1 MFSASTALLAFFVG
15 IVGCIFGGTQTF
27 IVTGFVGLF
36 IYALQAVG
44 IQSPFLTETLLNT
57 VFLPAIIFNA
67 ASVSTA
73 YAAKH
78 YDIEGWDVNH
88 SLLFTHDP
96 IVSLMG
102 GLGGV
107 IGYIV
112 FAFARGIGLPADQ
125 GSFSVILVGVL
136 TRLLL
141 GNGHWTNPNATAYYK
156 KEGARYWAFQLVNA
170 LGICGLTALVL
181 EQMDPAFYNIVFN
194 ISAALILLSGFDQ
207 QRRTYPTTHHETL
220 VVAYAMAATGADV
233 VLSIAFGML
242 SNLIYLLFARYF
254 NENCDTHIDPPAV
267 AIEICSLILFTCF

>member
-44 IQSPFLTETLLNT
+44 ISNAFLSETLMNT

-141 GNGHWTNPNATAYYK
+141 GNGHWVNPNATAYYK
-156 KEGARYWAFQLVNA
+156 KEGVRYWIFQLVNA
-170 LGICGLTALVL
+170 LGICGLTAMVL

-220 VVAYAMAATGADV
+220 VVAYAMAATGGNV
-233 VLSIAFGML
+233 VLSMVFGL
-242 SNLIYLLFARYF
+242 ISNLIYLLFARYF
-254 NENCDTHIDPPAV
+254 NENCDTHIDPPAA